1 MVGAPRINYM
11 PYPFEIMQTPNQI
24 TILYEYVHTSR
35 HLPDGG
41 PPRAGSARTRVS
53 ALKLLTEDR
62 WAEADRDRE
71 SYDRLSLLRQGFGAQ
86 AGRAVEAEAA
96 AASIRRTAG
105 ERRSYRP
112 AAASRRA

>member
-41 PPRAGSARTRVS
+41 HRAPV
-53 ALKLLTEDR
+53 
-62 WAEADRDRE
+62 
-71 SYDRLSLLRQGFGAQ
+71 
-86 AGRAVEAEAA
+86 
-96 AASIRRTAG
+96 
-105 ERRSYRP
+105 
-112 AAASRRA
+112 RRARA